1 MSNKQYFL
9 IYANYFIAD
18 NKEKHIN
25 YFNRHSV
32 RVFWITYEMDS
43 LRQKFILNSN
53 RIEKNRHLL
62 FQNVLTQIA
71 KGVSLIKIEELG
83 SIEKES
89 NRNKPTIAHEIN
101 KDKKGKEKI
110 SQTETFVSIEF
121 KTEGERLYNL
131 ACHSLIS
138 FLSVKDNL
146 QKIKRC
152 PYCELFFIAK
162 DTKRKICYDAI
173 CKNKY
178 HKKDMQLRREK
189 DPVKYC

>member
-9 IYANYFIAD
+9 IYTNFFITD

-25 YFNRHSV
+25 YFDRNSV
-32 RVFWITYEMDS
+32 KVWWVTYEMGC
-43 LRQKFILNSN
+43 LRQRFILDSN

-71 KGVSLIKIEELG
+71 KGVSLIKIEGLG
-83 SIEKES
+83 SIEKET
-89 NRNKPTIAHEIN
+89 NRNKPTIAHEIT

-110 SQTETFVSIEF
+110 SQTETFVAIEF